1 MPNLETLAA
10 FAAANLDTNRALLS
24 LHMEAAQLWLEN
36 AGVARRENNALYDQ
50 AVYMLATHYLDNK
63 GVVAETGTA
72 EIPMGVTSIMH
83 QLRLEDVTEAD
94 GSGGTSGEDGD
105 GA

>member
-1 MPNLETLAA
+1 MPNLETLAS
-10 FAAANLDTNRALLS
+10 FAAANLDTDRQLLA
-24 LHMEAAQLWLEN
+24 LHMEAAQLYLEN

-63 GVVAETGTA
+63 GVVAENGTA

-83 QLRLEDVTEAD
+83 QLRLEDATD
-94 GSGGTSGEDGD
+94 GSGTADTSE
-105 GA
+105 GAGA